1 MFLDNLFSRICSAR
15 GQFVIVVANQC
26 TASGK
31 HVALEPGAKKDGCS
45 RRLIAGRICKLSG
58 PCVHSCYA
66 EITSL
71 ALNIERKNIN
81 QCLGGL

>member
-1 MFLDNLFSRICSAR
+1 MFLANPFSRICSAR

-26 TASGK
+26 AASGK
-31 HVALEPGAKKDGCS
+31 HVALGPGAKKDGCF
-45 RRLIAGRICKLSG
+45 RRLIAGQICKFSG
-58 PCVHSCYA
+58 PCFHSCHG

-71 ALNIERKNIN
+71 ALSIERKNMN

>member
-1 MFLDNLFSRICSAR
+1 MTTQYVMFLANLFSRICSAR

-26 TASGK
+26 AASGK
-31 HVALEPGAKKDGCS
+31 HVALGPGAKS
-45 RRLIAGRICKLSG
+45 FRRLIAGQICELSG
-58 PCVHSCYA
+58 PSFHSRYG

-71 ALNIERKNIN
+71 ALRKHIN